1 MLKLNLLNL
10 ADYFFISLNFF
21 PDILRKKGKW
31 ENLPKIIFLIKN
43 RYKEM
48 TIKKYTGRK
57 GLKKTFK
64 RGNPIKKR
72 LSSKKLVNL
81 IKKISLKPSETK
93 NTHNITENI
102 NLYHNSPNVQ
112 WAHLN
117 TTQGTGDDNTGTN
130 NNVARIGDEVIAR
143 GLSYKIWISNK
154 LDRPNVMY
162 RIIFFRY
169 QSLLNG
175 SMPSTV
181 PYCSQGST
189 NYMIRDLDTE
199 KFKIIKTITFQI
211 QNNAQR
217 ISGTSLLG
225 AEGHK
230 YLNVWIP
237 FKNQKIKYEDNS
249 SVPRFFDYGFSIC
262 CYDSYGT
269 LTTDNIASFAV
280 NIKFYFKDP

>member
-1 MLKLNLLNL
+1 
-10 ADYFFISLNFF
+10 
-21 PDILRKKGKW
+21 
-31 ENLPKIIFLIKN
+31 
-43 RYKEM
+43 M

-93 NTHNITENI
+93 NTHVISENQQ
-102 NLYHNSPNVQ
+102 LYHNMPTVQ
-112 WAHLN
+112 WGHLA
-117 TTQGTGDDNTGTN
+117 TTQSTADDNTGTN
-130 NNVARIGDEVIAR
+130 NQACRIGDEVIAR

-162 RIIFFRY
+162 KIIFFRY
-169 QSLLNG
+169 QNLLNS
-175 SMPSTV
+175 SMPTTA
-181 PYCSQGST
+181 PYCSQGTT
-189 NYMIRDLDTE
+189 NYMIRDIDTE
-199 KFKIIKTITFQI
+199 KYKIIKTITFQI

-230 YLNVWIP
+230 YISVWIP
-237 FKNQKIKYEDNS
+237 FKNLKLKYEDNS
-249 SVPRFFDYGFSIC
+249 NQPRFFDYGFTIC

-280 NIKFYFKDP
+280 NRKFYFKDP